1 MNFRNTLRYVLIAVL
16 ATGAAGCVENE
27 FSELTAL
34 ELTRCLQPQNLE
46 ARVNSATGDEVT
58 FSWDVNKDAGMY
70 ELDLFSDEGL
80 TSKVDGWELL
90 PIQVPFTVRLT
101 ADEEYWYS
109 VKAYKVDS
117 EGNKLIDS
125 GSHVAVYDGSF
136 KTYAVKDNLFPE
148 ITARTA
154 GSITLKWDSS
164 ISDYKEVTHIT
175 CRPVKGG
182 SKVEYNLTDN
192 DKASASATVS
202 GLAASTEYQITVY
215 YLSASRGAL
224 DAWTLAEQGT
234 AVTVSSSAELL
245 AIFASGG
252 EAYLTLAGSPYEIS
266 SAKPKASV
274 KLLGE
279 IAADGSKPEVIGK
292 IELTDGLADGST
304 FYAEGIKFNGGAAQS
319 RVIEHT
325 GAVLNVPS
333 VTFKN
338 CEITNY
344 LAGLFYDN
352 NDNVINLGSLTFD
365 GCDIY
370 GILGSGGDAVDIR
383 KPCEIGSIVFTGNT
397 IYDGMRT
404 FFRLDANDAVK
415 IGSIDFENNTV
426 KAVAV
431 INDGNNQGLFAIKV
445 PTSMTLKDNIFLYE
459 DGGITDEATPD
470 KAQLFRDN
478 TAIVVPTLTA
488 SGNYAFAQGKDFFTK
503 VSASEAGF
511 TVLNADPCYNSKGN
525 FFQLVNEDLVSA
537 KAGAP
542 KWLNPYVQKE
552 EDLTQGTLLWYHTW
566 NLLDAKLFAGEIK
579 NSRVRDELLLVGTEA
594 TPLNADNGINFL
606 GASVLNRKGIPT
618 EGYLAFKI
626 DRDGSVD
633 LQVEDPENRGGS
645 VVVALADDNGYAVKG
660 GAVASAFKPEVQKV
674 LLPDVK
680 GEATVYLYAT
690 GPVSLTKLA
699 WSSDVVGGDKIL
711 ATPKPTV
718 EPVTITEGDET
729 PVTISWDGIVNAVS
743 YVVVFNKRAQ
753 EPQTEL
759 SFTVPAED
767 VAALKAGLYNFSVQA
782 LPRED
787 DIYHVKSEAG
797 VAALAIQPKGGGGEM
812 VEVTKTWDFS
822 QADWQAEFAK
832 LGAAN
837 TDITNWNLTY
847 DDLTIVSTAK
857 SKYNTTYFQWGGKG
871 STSDR
876 YMKFTVPEQAT
887 LKVWASNTGSSE
899 DLSRMVTVNVGGDE
913 QSIPAGTPSNAEPTL
928 AEFSIPA
935 GAVFVF
941 TTGNAL
947 RFYKLEVTYTTGGG
961 AAAAVEMDWNFS
973 DSDWVALF
981 ESTFTAINNNE
992 KVSFSLNGLDVVGV
1006 NTLKYNVHPDG
1017 SYFIQMGGKGKLT
1030 ERCFQFDAPV
1040 AGKLSVWAT
1049 NTGDSE
1055 ALDRTVEIAVDGNV
1069 VDSQPG
1075 GYAKKDGG
1083 HQIDFEIPAAG
1094 RVTVYGPVNG
1104 LCFYHLYFTNK

>member
-1 MNFRNTLRYVLIAVL
+1 MNFRNTLKSVLLAIL
-16 ATGAAGCVENE
+16 ATGAVSCVEKEFNE
-27 FSELTAL
+27 ITAL
-34 ELTRCLQPQNLE
+34 ELSRCLQPQNLT
-46 ARVNSATGDEVT
+46 ARVNSATGDDVT
-58 FSWDVNKDAGMY
+58 FSWDVSKDAGLY
-70 ELDLFSDEGL
+70 ELNLFSDEGL
-80 TSKVDGWELL
+80 TSTVKSWELL
-90 PIQVPFTVRLT
+90 PAQVPFTAEDLT
-101 ADEEYWYS
+101 ADQEYWYS
-109 VKAYKVDS
+109 VKAYKVDADGIKK
-117 EGNKLIDS
+117 EET
-125 GSHVAVYDGSF
+125 GSNVAVYDGSF
-136 KTYAVKDNLFPE
+136 KTFAVKGNLFPE
-148 ITARTA
+148 VSARSES
-154 GSITLKWDSS
+154 SITLKWDSS
-164 ISDYKEVTHIT
+164 FSDYKEVTHIT

-182 SKVEYNLTDN
+182 SKVEYTLTDA
-192 DKASASATVS
+192 DKAAASATVS

-224 DAWTLAEQGT
+224 DAWTMADKGA
-234 AVTVSSSAELL
+234 AVTVSNSADLL
-245 AIFASGG
+245 AVLASGG

-274 KLLGE
+274 KLFGE

-304 FYAEGIKFNGGAAQS
+304 FYAEGIKFNGGGAQS

-344 LAGLFYDN
+344 MAGLFYDN
-352 NDNVINLGSLTFD
+352 NDNVITLGSLTFE

-370 GILGSGGDAVDIR
+370 SILGSGGDAVDIR
-383 KPCEIGSIVFTGNT
+383 KPCEIGSILFNGNT

-404 FFRLDANDAVK
+404 FFRIDANDAVK

-426 KAVAV
+426 KGVSV
-431 INDGNNQGLFAIKV
+431 MNDGNNQGLFAIKV
-445 PTSMTLKDNIFLYE
+445 ATEMTLKNNIFLWE

-488 SGNYAFAQGKDFFTK
+488 SGNWTYAHGKDFFTK

-511 TVLNADPCYNSKGN
+511 TVLNADPCFNSKGN
-525 FFQLVNEDLVSA
+525 FFQLTNEDLVSA

-542 KWLNPYVQKE
+542 KWWNPYVQKE

-626 DRDGSVD
+626 DRAGSVD

-812 VEVTKTWDFS
+812 VEVTKVWDFS

-832 LGAAN
+832 YGGTN
-837 TDITNWNLTY
+837 TDITNWDLTY
-847 DDLTIVSTAK
+847 DDLTIHSGSK
-857 SKYNTTYFQWGGKG
+857 SKYNTTFFQFGGKSG
-871 STSDR
+871 DMDR
-876 YMKFTVPEQAT
+876 YFKFNAPEQGT
-887 LKVWASNTGSSE
+887 LKITVSNTGSSE
-899 DLSRMVTVNVGGDE
+899 ALDRTVQVAVGDDVQAQPG
-913 QSIPAGTPSNAEPTL
+913 GYPSTSPTEI
-928 AEFSIPA
+928 EFSVKA
-935 GAVFVF
+935 GEVIVTAPVN
-941 TTGNAL
+941 GL
-947 RFYKLEVTYTTGGG
+947 RFYKLEFNYTTGGG
-961 AAAAVEMDWNFS
+961 AAAAVEYDWNFS

-981 ESTFTAINNNE
+981 ESTFSAINNNE
-992 KVSFSLNGLDVVGV
+992 KVSFALNGLDVVGV

-1030 ERCFQFDAPV
+1030 ERCFQFDAP
-1040 AGKLSVWAT
+1040 AGGTISVWAT
-1049 NTGDSE
+1049 NTGDSD
-1055 ALDRTVEIAVDGNV
+1055 ALDRTVAVAVDGTD

-1075 GYAKKDGG
+1075 GYAKKDGA
-1083 HQIDFEIPAAG
+1083 HQLDFIISAGG
-1094 RVTVYGPVNG
+1094 RVTIYGPVNG
-1104 LCFYHLYFTNK
+1104 LCFYHIHYISN